1 MKNRV
6 RELRKDKNLTQEDL
20 ARKIDVT
27 RQTIASLENG
37 RYAPSIIVAYRITKI
52 LGYRLIEDVFV
63 FDEEDL
69 EWYLKNKWLILS
81 TL

>member
-6 RELRKDKNLTQEDL
+6 REIRQEKDMTQQEL
-20 ARKIDVT
+20 ADAIGVT

-37 RYAPSIIVAYRITKI
+37 RYSPSIVVAYRITKI
-52 LGYRLIEDVFV
+52 LGYKIIEEVFI

-69 EWYLKNKWLILS
+69 EWYLNK
-81 TL
+81 